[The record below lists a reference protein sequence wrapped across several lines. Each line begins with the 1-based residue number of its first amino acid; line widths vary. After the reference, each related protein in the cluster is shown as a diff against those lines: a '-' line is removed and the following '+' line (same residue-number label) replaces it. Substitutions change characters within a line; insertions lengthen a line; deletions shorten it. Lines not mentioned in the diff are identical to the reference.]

1 MAPVNRAHAVLA
13 TSSGHRTK
21 SRVPERPTSRLKGL
35 NSPAIALF
43 HIARFGYISTP
54 TKAEGPV
61 GLLLIRRESCRTKGG
76 MRIVTTV
83 SAMQRLALGWR
94 REGKTVGFVPT
105 MGYLHDGHLSLIRKA
120 RQIVKPE
127 GVVVASIFVN
137 PAQFAATEDLS
148 NYPRDLQ
155 RDKELC
161 KDANI
166 DVLFIPDSEQIY
178 PSINSQYSTWVVEEL
193 VSKGMEGASR
203 PTHFRGVTTIVAK
216 LFNLVLPDVAI
227 FGAKDFQQAAVVQ
240 KMVQDLNFPVK
251 VVVAATVREK
261 DNLAMS
267 SRNKYLSPDERAQAP
282 ILYKAIQKAKE
293 TLKKTPGAIV
303 TAKLKKELCDMIHTQ
318 PCAKVDYI
326 EFFDPLSLDPLEE
339 LRPGCHMAL
348 AVHIG
353 KTRLIDNALI

>member
-1 MAPVNRAHAVLA
+1 
-13 TSSGHRTK
+13 
-21 SRVPERPTSRLKGL
+21 
-35 NSPAIALF
+35 
-43 HIARFGYISTP
+43 
-54 TKAEGPV
+54 
-61 GLLLIRRESCRTKGG
+61 

-83 SAMQRLALGWR
+83 SAMQRMALGWR
-94 REGKTVGFVPT
+94 REGKTIGFVPT
-105 MGYLHDGHLSLIRKA
+105 MGYLHEGHISLIKKA

-137 PAQFAATEDLS
+137 PAQFSPNEDLA

-155 RDKELC
+155 RDKDLC
-161 KDANI
+161 KDATV
-166 DVLFIPDSEQIY
+166 DVLFVPDSEQMY
-178 PSINSQYSTWVVEEL
+178 PSTNTTYSTWVVEES
-193 VSKGMEGASR
+193 VSKGMEGESR

-227 FGAKDFQQAAVVQ
+227 FGAKDFQQAAVIQ

-251 VVVAATVREK
+251 IVVAPTVREK

-267 SRNKYLSPDERAQAP
+267 SRNKYLSPEERAQAP
-282 ILYKAIQKAKE
+282 VVFKAIQKAKE
-293 TLKKTPGAIV
+293 TLKKTPGSVSA
-303 TAKLKKELCDMIHTQ
+303 TKLKEDLKQIIEAQ

-326 EFFDPLSLDPLEE
+326 QFFDPLSLEPMEE

-348 AVHIG
+348 AVYIG